1 LVGQTHFSETIR
13 IFYKFYKNLLF
24 SGIFKTAGTFY
35 TQGLASPLWLTE
47 GPKPPQPPHRPGRPR
62 PQRFVLGSHARARR
76 HARLWAPA
84 GRPAAEQGAGAR
96 EGKGEGAAAHP
107 GRESGLGDGGEGQA
121 TANQGARA
129 RAGCR
134 KNGDDGVYSW
144 RSGSIPSAK
153 IKRTARQSSGARH
166 RSSGRPGAPAMV
178 GYSGGARVCRAR

>member
-1 LVGQTHFSETIR
+1 MFCL
-13 IFYKFYKNLLF
+13 
-24 SGIFKTAGTFY
+24 
-35 TQGLASPLWLTE
+35 
-47 GPKPPQPPHRPGRPR
+47 
-62 PQRFVLGSHARARR
+62 VLGRIAPDQALVAGQRRSSAAQRGRRA
-76 HARLWAPA
+76 
-84 GRPAAEQGAGAR
+84 
-96 EGKGEGAAAHP
+96 KGNEEAAHP